1 MLKGAAITADL
12 RFKPSN
18 PIFFY
23 CLNLPPNKAMS
34 MKNLRVAA
42 FRHFIH
48 RRGRCVCIFITA
60 QENKAKQKTSVKS
73 KNTGTDSRD
82 KDEIPFRCCCQT
94 SGYKKCKNLMIITK
108 KTDCLVLQK

>member
-1 MLKGAAITADL
+1 
-12 RFKPSN
+12 
-18 PIFFY
+18 
-23 CLNLPPNKAMS
+23 MS

-60 QENKAKQKTSVKS
+60 QENKAKQKLSVKS
-73 KNTGTDSRD
+73 KTTGADSRD

-94 SGYKKCKNLMIITK
+94 GGYKKRKHQMIITK
-108 KTDCLVLQK
+108 KKNGLLGFTEVRRDYNFCL

>member
-1 MLKGAAITADL
+1 
-12 RFKPSN
+12 
-18 PIFFY
+18 
-23 CLNLPPNKAMS
+23 

-73 KNTGTDSRD
+73 KTTGADSRD

-94 SGYKKCKNLMIITK
+94 GGYKKRKNRMIITK
-108 KTDCLVLQK
+108 KRIAWFYRSETRLQFLPLVQQDYNTSY